1 METVVASVVCQL
13 SCTWSPAA
21 TCAGVALNCA
31 VGAGAIAAGA
41 VSEAGTCFGF
51 FPQPATVIKATRRT
65 TGTKI
70 RLSRFNGLLLWG
82 IKFVLLND
90 QPQTLQHMRQK
101 ALAT

>member
-1 METVVASVVCQL
+1 
-13 SCTWSPAA
+13 
-21 TCAGVALNCA
+21 

-65 TGTKI
+65 TGTRI

-90 QPQTLQHMRQK
+90 SAPNLSAHAPKGFGNVNIIVQK
-101 ALAT
+101 TAKFHAASLAA